1 MNNLAVAFLTALI
14 VISSP
19 SYAADAPNIKTVC
32 RDVKNKNGKL
42 VKDVNGK
49 IKQTC
54 KKVRIHKKFKGTRVP
69 DKKSKK

>member
-19 SYAADAPNIKTVC
+19 SYAADAPNIKMVC
-32 RDVKNKNGKL
+32 HDVKNK
-42 VKDVNGK
+42 NGK